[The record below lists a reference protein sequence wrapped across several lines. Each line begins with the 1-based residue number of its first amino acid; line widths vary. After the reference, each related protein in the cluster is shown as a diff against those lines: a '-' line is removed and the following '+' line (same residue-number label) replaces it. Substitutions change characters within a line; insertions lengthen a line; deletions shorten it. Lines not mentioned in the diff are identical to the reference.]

1 MKLNK
6 LQLFSLSGI
15 LGSLL
20 MFSGDMI
27 LYYEP
32 VSGAEY
38 NSVAVM
44 SAMPIERLIAGGLIG
59 PFASIFSIIGG
70 YIFYIVFRSVNK
82 VLAKILFASFA
93 VLFVVAGTYHA
104 VFANY
109 GIIGRL
115 PESLR
120 SEQLLLFRT
129 YMESIY
135 TVIFICATIWTLI
148 LFYLVIFKKSLYPLW
163 MLLFTP
169 SLLILLG
176 KSLK

>member
-6 LQLFSLSGI
+6 LQLFSLSGV

-70 YIFYIVFRSVNK
+70 YIFNGN
-82 VLAKILFASFA
+82 L
-93 VLFVVAGTYHA
+93 
-104 VFANY
+104 
-109 GIIGRL
+109 
-115 PESLR
+115 
-120 SEQLLLFRT
+120 
-129 YMESIY
+129 
-135 TVIFICATIWTLI
+135 
-148 LFYLVIFKKSLYPLW
+148 
-163 MLLFTP
+163 
-169 SLLILLG
+169 
-176 KSLK
+176 